1 MSKHKNRMRK
11 TNTIKHK
18 VAKGDL
24 CMVGQIAYILGGPAL
39 VVRLWRFR

>member
-1 MSKHKNRMRK
+1 MAKHKDRMRK
-11 TNTIKHK
+11 VNKIKHK
-18 VAKGDL
+18 AASGDL